1 MIALIKTKN
10 GAEIVG
16 TLTSHTPDGIT
27 LSDPFLINYRFAVG
41 QPMPSISLSRY
52 MPFAAD
58 YERLFDWEDV
68 MHNTIPSEPFQS
80 YYMNALEYCRENV
93 DKSVNDELVT
103 AAAKTKNSKNELTD
117 IYKAILDRTNYDG
130 PLN

>member
-1 MIALIKTKN
+1 MIVLIKTRS

-16 TLTSHTPDGIT
+16 SVVKENAKGLVI
-27 LSDPFLINYRFAVG
+27 SDPFLINYRFTVG

-52 MPFAAD
+52 MPFAID
-58 YERLFDWEDV
+58 SERMFDWDDI
-68 MHNTIPSEPFQS
+68 MHNTVPSKPFEM
-80 YYMNALEYCRENV
+80 YYQNALEYCKENV
-93 DKSVNDELVT
+93 DKSVNDELT
-103 AAAKTKNSKNELTD
+103 SAALKTKADKTDLTD

>member
-1 MIALIKTKN
+1 MIVLIRTKN
-10 GAEIVG
+10 GTEIVG
-16 TLTSHTPDGIT
+16 SVVENNSDGII
-27 LSDPFLINYRFAVG
+27 LSDPFLINYRFSVG

-58 YERLFDWEDV
+58 YERRFEWADI
-68 MHNTIPSEPFQS
+68 MHSTTPSKPFET

-93 DKSVNDELVT
+93 DKSVNDELIS
-103 AAAKTKNSKNELTD
+103 AAVKTRGSKSDLTD
-117 IYKAILDRTNYDG
+117 IYQAILDRTNFDG